1 MTGSAPLGGAFL
13 FLQRFRGGV
22 PPLSIRALGSWS
34 PVGTVQDRSTLRFGR
49 CWASATGRQHPSRQA
64 RPVSWRSRLNG
75 RIERVHGAGSA
86 VTFAAVP
93 QARRRIKFFAKLLGE
108 GDWKKIGNAGSGL
121 ANRQKLRRCKAACA
135 KKSSLP
141 SFLPRK
147 RRKRRKRRTPCLGLS
162 QTGRSYRK

>member
-34 PVGTVQDRSTLRFGR
+34 PVGTVQDR
-49 CWASATGRQHPSRQA
+49 PSRQA

-108 GDWKKIGNAGSGL
+108 GDWKRLTTRAVGWPIGRNFA
-121 ANRQKLRRCKAACA
+121 AVRRRA
-135 KKSSLP
+135 
-141 SFLPRK
+141 
-147 RRKRRKRRTPCLGLS
+147 RRKVLCQAFFQESGESGERPVWVWARQGVLIKSEG
-162 QTGRSYRK
+162 

>member
-75 RIERVHGAGSA
+75 RIERVRGAGSA

-108 GDWKKIGNAGSGL
+108 GDWKRLTTRAVGWPIGRNFA
-121 ANRQKLRRCKAACA
+121 AVRRRA
-135 KKSSLP
+135 
-141 SFLPRK
+141 
-147 RRKRRKRRTPCLGLS
+147 RRKVLCQAFRRRGLEKNWQRGQWVGQS
-162 QTGRSYRK
+162 AETSPL

>member
-108 GDWKKIGNAGSGL
+108 EDWKRLATWAVGWPIGRNFA
-121 ANRQKLRRCKAACA
+121 AVRRRA
-135 KKSSLP
+135 
-141 SFLPRK
+141 
-147 RRKRRKRRTPCLGLS
+147 RRKVLCQAFFQESGESGESGERPVWV
-162 QTGRSYRK
+162 